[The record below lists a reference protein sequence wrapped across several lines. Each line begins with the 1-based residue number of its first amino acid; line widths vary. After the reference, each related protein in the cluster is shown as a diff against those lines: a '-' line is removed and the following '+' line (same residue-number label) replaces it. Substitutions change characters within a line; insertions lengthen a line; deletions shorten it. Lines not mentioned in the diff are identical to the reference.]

1 MRKYLLLPVMFFFA
15 SFLLTACDNSSKSNN
30 VAPTSDSSNTEKP
43 TVEVTTVVIGL
54 DDNFPPMG
62 FRDENNNLVGFD
74 IDLAREAAKRANLN
88 VEFKA
93 IDWSAK
99 EAQLNSGRVNA
110 LWNGLTITEQR
121 KRNVLFS
128 NPYMTNSQIIVVK
141 SGSDIKTKTDL
152 AGKVIGLQD
161 GSSAINA
168 VNADPIHES
177 FADLKQYSDN
187 VTALLDLSHG
197 RLDAVVV
204 DGVVGHYYVGKKP
217 DEYVVLEDN
226 FGEEQYGVGFKK
238 DNVELQQKI
247 QQALDSMVADGTA
260 AQISQKWFGTDV
272 TK

>member
-1 MRKYLLLPVMFFFA
+1 MRKYLLLPVMTFFA
-15 SFLLTACDNSSKSNN
+15 SFLLTACDNSTKSNDAAAN
-30 VAPTSDSSNTEKP
+30 IATPTTEVQ
-43 TVEVTTVVIGL
+43 TIVVGL
-54 DDNFPPMG
+54 DDDFPPMG

-88 VEFKA
+88 VEFKP

-99 EAQLNSGRVNA
+99 EAELNSGRVDA
-110 LWNGLTITEQR
+110 LWNGLTITDYR
-121 KRNVLFS
+121 KQNILFS
-128 NPYMTNSQIIVVK
+128 TPYMTNHQIIVVSPD
-141 SGSDIKTKTDL
+141 SGITSKADL
-152 AGKVIGLQD
+152 AGKIIGLQN
-161 GSSAINA
+161 GSSALDA

-177 FADLKQYSDN
+177 FAELNQYADN
-187 VTALLDLSHG
+187 VTALLDLANG

-204 DGVVGHYYVGKKP
+204 DGVVGHYYVAKKP
-217 DEYVVLEDN
+217 AEYVVITDN

-260 AQISQKWFGTDV
+260 AQISETWFGTDV